1 MLAAAWRLSV
11 PVTVHVG
18 IGYDIMHE
26 HPNCD
31 GAALGERPATA
42 IF

>member
-1 MLAAAWRLSV
+1 MLSAGYRLNI

-18 IGYDIMHE
+18 IGYDITHE

-31 GAALGERPATA
+31 GAATSDT
-42 IF
+42 